1 MTLCVPT
8 PPADNGVLR
17 LRTARGWVSA
27 TAADGTV
34 ILEQVVAAG
43 EASSAAVAR
52 PAEGGEG
59 GGAPTH
65 RLVNKTIV
73 RVDSALTSK
82 KACVLKPGEEVTVLE
97 QRTLESGTTRLR
109 IDRGWLSEATSAGV
123 AIVEPIGQPPP
134 PPQQPSDQPSQKAPA
149 KGAGAQRRRQPQP
162 QQREEEEEARTSA
175 TAPPYPAQAVCRWAF
190 MDHGRCPAAGRLR
203 GIRGGIRSKGVEPLV
218 PLLLVARSL
227 CGRTLVCAAG
237 TPHSNVRACGVTG
250 DHGPRGP
257 LEIARVWICHVHY

>member
-134 PPQQPSDQPSQKAPA
+134 PQQQPSDQPSQKAPA

-162 QQREEEEEARTSA
+162 QQREEEKQQQRQQQHEEQAI
-175 TAPPYPAQAVCRWAF
+175 PA
-190 MDHGRCPAAGRLR
+190 PAADTAARMLCERHCVVRAAVEMDSPKVGVLDE
-203 GIRGGIRSKGVEPLV
+203 GAVSKGRSSPPLC
-218 PLLLVARSL
+218 PSPPP
-227 CGRTLVCAAG
+227 CGE
-237 TPHSNVRACGVTG
+237 TPDSRPAYIMCGAC
-250 DHGPRGP
+250 
-257 LEIARVWICHVHY
+257 